1 MFVFVFEGE
10 IKGKLLF
17 KAQRPDDYRTFYTTR
32 PLLELTLDFA
42 KWLSHA
48 PESSDTFKDAER
60 FDFLFEREFNTKK
73 NIFFVENYLECLIPK
88 HV

>member
-1 MFVFVFEGE
+1 MVFFQ
-10 IKGKLLF
+10 
-17 KAQRPDDYRTFYTTR
+17 AQRPEDYRTLYNDR

-60 FDFLFEREFNTKK
+60 FGFLIRNSKENM
-73 NIFFVENYLECLIPK
+73 FFFF
-88 HV
+88 

>member
-1 MFVFVFEGE
+1 MVFFQ
-10 IKGKLLF
+10 
-17 KAQRPDDYRTFYTTR
+17 AQRPEDYRTLYNDR

-60 FDFLFEREFNTKK
+60 FQFLIRNAKENM
-73 NIFFVENYLECLIPK
+73 FFFFLENYLECLIPK